1 MKIIQPFQYLI
12 AVTTINNIDTSNL
25 NKFAKKIFNE
35 EPSVVGNNSGG
46 YQSSN
51 LLERK

>member
-25 NKFAKKIFNE
+25 NKFAKKILASKSCTKVPECQLIHFLKN
-35 EPSVVGNNSGG
+35 
-46 YQSSN
+46 YF
-51 LLERK
+51 

>member
-25 NKFAKKIFNE
+25 NKFAKKYLTKN
-35 EPSVVGNNSGG
+35 PL
-46 YQSSN
+46 
-51 LLERK
+51 LLEIIQEDIKVLIY